1 MNKTVVH
8 ILVLFAGIAVI
19 AGAFFIFMGSDKVT
33 NYPPKEGS
41 IVAFG
46 DSLVAGYGST
56 KGNDFVSLLSKG
68 LGEEIINLGVS
79 GDTTAGGLARIDSA
93 LNREPKI
100 TILLLGGNDFLR
112 KVPRE
117 ETFSNLRTIISK
129 LQERGSIVVL
139 LGVRGGLLS
148 DSADGYY
155 KDLAEETGSAYVED
169 ILDGLFGDARYMSD
183 SIHPND
189 AGYLKIAERL
199 YPVLRNLLL

>member
-1 MNKTVVH
+1 MNKSVY
-8 ILVLFAGIAVI
+8 ILVGILILVV
-19 AGAFFIFMGSDKVT
+19 GSYFIFRSEKTT

-139 LGVRGGLLS
+139 VGVRGGLLS

-155 KDLAEETGSAYVED
+155 EDLAEETGSAYVED
-169 ILDGLFGDARYMSD
+169 VLDGLFGDARYMSD

-199 YPVLRNLLL
+199 YPVLRNLLP

>member
-1 MNKTVVH
+1 MNKSVY
-8 ILVLFAGIAVI
+8 ILVGILILVV
-19 AGAFFIFMGSDKVT
+19 GSYFIFRSEKIT

-139 LGVRGGLLS
+139 VGVRGGLLS

-155 KDLAEETGSAYVED
+155 EDLAEETGSAYVED
-169 ILDGLFGDARYMSD
+169 VLDGLFGDARYMSD

-199 YPVLRNLLL
+199 YPVLRNLLP